1 MLALDL
7 RSLSAMS
14 GLMAVVQAARLSTD
28 NPIMFMMR
36 QADEA
41 PQYLLLGQTATTTAT
56 PGRLGGEGEHAD
68 VKRENVEALAGWV
81 SRTLTE
87 QFATAVVRRN
97 YDDEEEVP
105 TIETDFTEVAS
116 PEEQARRWAIL
127 TGMNMPPVLKSE
139 FYRDNSLTEPEP
151 GSEVVKNGQ
160 VGLMPNADVEVNA
173 VPMPPMLPMGG
184 GEASGTMD
192 QDFEPDNGEVA
203 ARHMARLRA
212 VMARASDGELEAILA
227 KAEAAEGARVAGRL
241 NGEAKELEAAI
252 QAVGRM

>member
-1 MLALDL
+1 
-7 RSLSAMS
+7 
-14 GLMAVVQAARLSTD
+14 
-28 NPIMFMMR
+28 
-36 QADEA
+36 
-41 PQYLLLGQTATTTAT
+41 
-56 PGRLGGEGEHAD
+56 
-68 VKRENVEALAGWV
+68 V

-173 VPMPPMLPMGG
+173 VPMPPMLPMLPMGG

-203 ARHMARLRA
+203 ERHMARLRA

-227 KAEAAEGARVAGRL
+227 KAEAAEGASALGRL
-241 NGEAKELEAAI
+241 NGEAHELEAAI
-252 QAVGRM
+252 EAVGRR